1 MDHFSLYQAFHKSG
15 NVERSRLLSTTRK
28 FSVIVAIVN
37 QSHWVLNPPK
47 WIENRLGSD
56 FKVTSKIERRRN
68 TVPYLCFS
76 SVYQSFACF
85 SCLWYCGG
93 CVSLVLLAKEFCRC
107 RDPLIS
113 LLITVVLIHGSS
125 DMSEPSVRLCLCF
138 DVSMDLCPLPS
149 QRSCGLTSHLLLLIS
164 AQWKKFQ
171 PVLPQWQQ
179 QVYPPVQA
187 TQ

>member
-28 FSVIVAIVN
+28 FSVFVAIVN

-47 WIENRLGSD
+47 RIENRLGSD